1 MKFFLLVDDSKF
13 EKATLLTYMPLADV
27 STVVTNNPIDN
38 TYRDFFE
45 EQQIK
50 LLIAE

>member
-1 MKFFLLVDDSKF
+1 
-13 EKATLLTYMPLADV
+13 
-27 STVVTNNPIDN
+27 VTNNPIDN